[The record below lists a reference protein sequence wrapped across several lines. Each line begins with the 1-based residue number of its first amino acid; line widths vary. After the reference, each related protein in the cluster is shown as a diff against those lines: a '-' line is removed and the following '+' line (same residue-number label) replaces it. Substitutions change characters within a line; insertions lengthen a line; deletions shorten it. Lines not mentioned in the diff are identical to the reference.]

1 MDESAPDKLDKKP
14 EGFGYKSI
22 WLAARHDFPQT
33 VAAALALKNV
43 VTCGWKYGVAQSYGD
58 GKPLGQRTSIFITPP
73 MSNWVFATGSVLGA
87 LCDKPLFFPTFI
99 ESLSQRLNGA
109 EVQFFQSHRI
119 VELHSW
125 GRACGGKL
133 LRAYSYFG
141 ERGETLCKF
150 GEFTEAEREL
160 GFNFFDERCAEAKTD
175 KYWERRDL
183 RYPDEECVHQ
193 LAQKW
198 SVAPMD
204 FDQIEKEVDTGLLG
218 DIDKETLIAG
228 ITPYVL
234 PEIDLVAAK
243 NLPWWKF

>member
-1 MDESAPDKLDKKP
+1 MDESAPDKLDRKP
-14 EGFGYKSI
+14 VGFGYKSI
-22 WLAARHDFPQT
+22 WLAAQHDSPQT
-33 VAAALALKNV
+33 VAIALALRNIIP
-43 VTCGWKYGVAQSYGD
+43 CGWKYGVAQSHND
-58 GKPLGQRTSIFITPP
+58 GKPLGQHTSVFITPP
-73 MSNWVFATGSVLGA
+73 MSSWVLATGSVLGA
-87 LCDKPLFFPTFI
+87 LCDKPLFFPAFI

-125 GRACGGKL
+125 GRARGGKL

-150 GEFTEAEREL
+150 GELTETEREL

-175 KYWERRDL
+175 EYWESQDL
-183 RYPDEECVHQ
+183 RYPNEECVHQ

-204 FDQIEKEVDTGLLG
+204 FDQIGSEVDTGLLG
-218 DIDKETLIAG
+218 NLDKETLTAG
-228 ITPYVL
+228 IAHYIL
-234 PEIDLVAAK
+234 PKIDLVPAQR
-243 NLPWWKF
+243 LPWWKF